1 LADIAGVG
9 LQPVAP
15 WASPAAW
22 LFCVTI
28 DPERYGRSRDEL
40 AAELDA
46 AEIETRPFFFPLHRL
61 PPYEQRPGAARA
73 LPVTDALSAAGLN
86 LPTYPQ
92 MTIADV
98 ERVTDAIREASR

>member
-1 LADIAGVG
+1 LADVPGLS

-22 LFCVTI
+22 LFCVTV
-28 DPERYGRSRDEL
+28 DAEQFGRSRDDL
-40 AAELDA
+40 AAELEI

-61 PPYEQRPGAARA
+61 PPYQDRSGAVRE
-73 LPVTDALSAAGLN
+73 LPVTDALSATGLN

-92 MTIADV
+92 MTIGDV
-98 ERVTDAIREASR
+98 ERVTDAIRQAAR